1 MTVTNIVHQPL
12 PAAIGHTPS
21 PLPDFSDT
29 ARWAQVLVQDNL
41 NAPRFQQG
49 DVLHVDL
56 GRNRFMGD
64 SHYVV
69 EIGGQQMIRIV
80 QARPGGLWIFPVGHP
95 STAYPVAREL
105 LTVLGEV
112 MYATT
117 TRRVG

>member
-1 MTVTNIVHQPL
+1 MTPIVHQPL
-12 PAAIGHTPS
+12 PAAIGHFPAA
-21 PLPDFSDT
+21 LPDFSDT

-41 NAPRFQQG
+41 NAPRFQIG
-49 DVLHVDL
+49 DLLHVDL
-56 GRNRFMGD
+56 ARDRFCGD
-64 SHYVV
+64 SHYAI
-69 EIGGQQMIRIV
+69 EIGGQQMVRIV

-105 LTVLGEV
+105 LTILGEV

>member
-1 MTVTNIVHQPL
+1 MTRIVHQPL
-12 PAAIGHTPS
+12 PAAIGHTPV

-29 ARWAQVLVQDNL
+29 ARWAQVLVRDNL

-56 GRNRFMGD
+56 GRNRFIGD

-69 EIGGQQMIRIV
+69 EIGGQQMVRIV
-80 QARPGGLWIFPVGHP
+80 QARPGGLWIYPVGHP
-95 STAYPVAREL
+95 GTAYPVAREL